1 MASSQLPSSTAASAG
16 AGLAAAAGA
25 GSGAAGAD
33 RPNQFDFGRGRGASF
48 VVAALARR
56 SSHDSS
62 LVRAHA
68 HASSRCLH
76 VLQCAG
82 GGPRGVRLRKK
93 KLIFA
98 AQAQWLAARLATN
111 PGLPDSHRCSSKRS
125 KMNYSSRSSN
135 GVD

>member
-1 MASSQLPSSTAASAG
+1 MASSQPPPSSS
-16 AGLAAAAGA
+16 AAAGA
-25 GSGAAGAD
+25 DLAAAGACSGAAGAE
-33 RPNQFDFGRGRGASF
+33 RPNQFDFGRG
-48 VVAALARR
+48 ALARR
-56 SSHDSS
+56 SSYDSS
-62 LVRAHA
+62 VVGAHA
-68 HASSRCLH
+68 HASSRALH

-93 KLIFA
+93 KLMLKL
-98 AQAQWLAARLATN
+98 QWLAALLATN

>member
-1 MASSQLPSSTAASAG
+1 
-16 AGLAAAAGA
+16 
-25 GSGAAGAD
+25 
-33 RPNQFDFGRGRGASF
+33 
-48 VVAALARR
+48 
-56 SSHDSS
+56 
-62 LVRAHA
+62 
-68 HASSRCLH
+68 ASSRALH

-93 KLIFA
+93 KLMLKL
-98 AQAQWLAARLATN
+98 QWLAARLATN

>member
-1 MASSQLPSSTAASAG
+1 MASSQPPSSS
-16 AGLAAAAGA
+16 AGA

-33 RPNQFDFGRGRGASF
+33 RPNQFDLGRGRGASF

-62 LVRAHA
+62 LVGAHGVHA
-68 HASSRCLH
+68 HASSRALH

-93 KLIFA
+93 KLMLKL
-98 AQAQWLAARLATN
+98 QWLAARLATN